1 MSNELDVFKANPL
14 VAGGLFDRFMQKT
27 NKLVGGGGT
36 SRRISIKG
44 NRFRLI
50 VGGEQVSVSKDDT
63 MNVIVIDA
71 ADVARTYYEGT
82 YDPEKTSKPV
92 CWSHDTRVPAPEV
105 PEDQRVAA
113 RCADCPMNV
122 KGSGQGNSRACRYS
136 QRLAVMLEGD
146 TDKVYQLQLPAAS
159 IFGQADGNKL
169 PLQAYA
175 KYLAEHKT
183 PIQGVVTSMYFD
195 DNSESPKLFFKPAR
209 MVNAEETEAL
219 LGHIDGEEAKKAIT
233 LTVSQT
239 DRSEE
244 TKAAPDKAKVV
255 GKTAGIVIEDPDD
268 VEEEAPKPKSKKAA
282 PVVDA
287 DEDEVEEPKVA
298 AKKAKAEPAPEQK
311 DKLSSLMADWDD

>member
-1 MSNELDVFKANPL
+1 
-14 VAGGLFDRFMQKT
+14 
-27 NKLVGGGGT
+27 
-36 SRRISIKG
+36 
-44 NRFRLI
+44 
-50 VGGEQVSVSKDDT
+50 
-63 MNVIVIDA
+63 
-71 ADVARTYYEGT
+71 
-82 YDPEKTSKPV
+82 
-92 CWSHDTRVPAPEV
+92 
-105 PEDQRVAA
+105 
-113 RCADCPMNV
+113 
-122 KGSGQGNSRACRYS
+122 
-136 QRLAVMLEGD
+136 MLEGD

-219 LGHIDGEEAKKAIT
+219 LGHIDGEEVKKAIT